1 MCWQIESYNTATTT
15 SQDYFN
21 DTDAEQNE
29 QQKHK
34 TTLAPFWFKLI
45 IEEWFTL
52 RFTNKR

>member
-45 IEEWFTL
+45 IEEWFT
-52 RFTNKR
+52 